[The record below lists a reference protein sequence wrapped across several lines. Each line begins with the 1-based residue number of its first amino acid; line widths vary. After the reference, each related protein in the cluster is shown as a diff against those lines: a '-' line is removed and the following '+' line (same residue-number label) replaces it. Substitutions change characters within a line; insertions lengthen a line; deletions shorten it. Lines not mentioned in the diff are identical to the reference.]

1 MEGDLT
7 IYHWKTLTSLAR
19 LSPSVY
25 IASLTLPRDV
35 MNNNPTFRNLRMV
48 IVPLLFVWL
57 LVALWPMRHEPGRG
71 HSIFPDTPATAAG
84 PVAIDLPATIN
95 LPANYFW
102 SSSFMH
108 SAGFYKNV
116 DLG

>member
-1 MEGDLT
+1 
-7 IYHWKTLTSLAR
+7 
-19 LSPSVY
+19 
-25 IASLTLPRDV
+25 

-84 PVAIDLPATIN
+84 PVAIDLPCIVLASTRTLI
-95 LPANYFW
+95 W
-102 SSSFMH
+102 VESSP
-108 SAGFYKNV
+108 YYC
-116 DLG
+116 